1 MKRNEFK
8 RPPIQTS
15 LLIQYFV
22 TNMHNTNLPG
32 VNSKDVR
39 ILLFDNDQILLYYKE
54 SVVANLIRLH
64 VSLYDL
70 MHTDAERFFL
80 WRRMPV
86 NAVGPKGRRRRTM
99 THVFV
104 RGACFES
111 VPGHCTHAP
120 DEYL

>member
-8 RPPIQTS
+8 RPPIQTN
-15 LLIQYFV
+15 LLIQCSV

-39 ILLFDNDQILLYYKE
+39 ILLFDNDQILLYYNE

-70 MHTDAERFFL
+70 MHTDAERRCRSFFMAADASE
-80 WRRMPV
+80 WR
-86 NAVGPKGRRRRTM
+86 GPKG
-99 THVFV
+99 
-104 RGACFES
+104 
-111 VPGHCTHAP
+111 P
-120 DEYL
+120 